1 MSVAVTKLAEEEEE
15 EEEMTIMSIVE
26 EGETMMLP

>member
-1 MSVAVTKLAEEEEE
+1 MSVAVTKLAEEEE